1 MEEIYANGS
10 FSNISVVNGRGSSSS
25 KKWLIVG
32 LISLGIL
39 SVGLLIGLIR
49 LGFHTHALS
58 SLAAGLS
65 DTKDNLT
72 DRLQSSKDQ
81 LSAMTK
87 ERDQLNATLL
97 QRSNEV
103 TRLQSLLKK
112 YVTCPDGWRMFSF
125 SCYLLITESGPWK
138 KAREDCRKRGGYL
151 VVINDDDEQKFVF
164 ALSDK
169 SAWIGLSEETE
180 GSWKWVDGTA
190 LSSELK
196 KFWGEGQPDNVNG
209 SEDCAQILEVNKT
222 WNDNKCDG
230 SFPWICEKA
239 PV

>member
-10 FSNISVVNGRGSSSS
+10 FSNLSISNDRGSSSS

-49 LGFHTHALS
+49 LGVHAHALS

-103 TRLQSLLKK
+103 TRLQSLSKK
-112 YVTCPDGWRMFSF
+112 TCPDGWRMFSF

-138 KAREDCRKRGGYL
+138 KAREDCSNRGGYL
-151 VVINDDDEQKFVF
+151 VVINDDDEQVM
-164 ALSDK
+164 
-169 SAWIGLSEETE
+169 
-180 GSWKWVDGTA
+180 
-190 LSSELK
+190 
-196 KFWGEGQPDNVNG
+196 
-209 SEDCAQILEVNKT
+209 
-222 WNDNKCDG
+222 
-230 SFPWICEKA
+230 
-239 PV
+239 